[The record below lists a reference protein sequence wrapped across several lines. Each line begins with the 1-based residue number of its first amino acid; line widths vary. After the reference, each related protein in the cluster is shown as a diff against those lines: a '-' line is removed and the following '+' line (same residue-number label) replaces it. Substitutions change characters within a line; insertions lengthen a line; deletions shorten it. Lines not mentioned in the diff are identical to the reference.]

1 MYYYERWCLMMT
13 FEKLITEIGFTQD
26 EKNEIM
32 SFSSDENTREFRD
45 FAMFHLMKDDCE
57 SLNAKVC
64 EDTTYGMAALVAMLC
79 KASLAWSE
87 YEKREISYDIY
98 KDTMSDI
105 KVWAYNYRRVHG
117 KLGLSDLAWVNGSVI
132 LFRFKLGRLQYNFT
146 EFTESSS
153 HDISVGLKNGD
164 KMLDVHI
171 QQEGPFSDEL
181 CGESLELA
189 KTFYCKYFPEYDFKG
204 FICHSWLLSPGLSQV
219 LPETSNIIKFGKRF
233 TIIENQAQDDCQA
246 IERIFDTKFKDNNAP
261 LTSLQIKARKL
272 LDEGGHLGNALGVIL
287 VD

>member
-57 SLNAKVC
+57 SLNSKVC
-64 EDTTYGMAALVAMLC
+64 DDTTYGMAALVAMLC
-79 KASLAWSE
+79 KALLAWSE
-87 YEKREISYDIY
+87 YEKRGISYDIY

-105 KVWAYNYRRVHG
+105 KVWAYNYRRVYG
-117 KLGLSDLAWVNGSVI
+117 KLGLSDLAWVNGSVV

-171 QQEGPFSDEL
+171 QQEGSFTDEL

-189 KTFYCKYFPEYDFKG
+189 KTFYRKYFPEYDFKG

-233 TIIENQAQDDCQA
+233 TIIENQAQNDGQA
-246 IERIFDTKFKDNNAP
+246 IERIFDTKFKDSKAP